1 MQMKTFKNDAFS
13 TTAEAKAYA
22 MDNTARVTTA
32 RSLFAP
38 VEQAP
43 QFKPQALA
51 FA

>member
-1 MQMKTFKNDAFS
+1 MQMMKFKNDAFS
-13 TTAEAKAYA
+13 ATAEAQAYT

-38 VEQAP
+38 AQQAP